1 MAVQEQE
8 QEWTALPSQY
18 LLIFRLS
25 LTNTEA
31 ETNPSNNLMLKHGIA
46 LQQEKHQSES
56 RSENDGIFH
65 QDLGSFSIVV

>member
-31 ETNPSNNLMLKHGIA
+31 EENPNNNLMLKHGNA
-46 LQQEKHQSES
+46 LQQDKH
-56 RSENDGIFH
+56 
-65 QDLGSFSIVV
+65 